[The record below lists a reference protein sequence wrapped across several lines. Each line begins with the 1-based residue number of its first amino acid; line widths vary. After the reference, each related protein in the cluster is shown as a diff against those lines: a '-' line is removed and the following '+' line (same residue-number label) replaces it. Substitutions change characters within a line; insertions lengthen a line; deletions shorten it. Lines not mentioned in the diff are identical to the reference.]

1 MGVLS
6 VDFNNINLDDVNF
19 VEDDPEIIIH
29 VRRMAWCNKFKQ
41 RIAFKKELSKELMP
55 VAWHPRRWWD
65 WCMRQ
70 DEKKEIKSF
79 FIDEM

>member
-29 VRRMAWCNKFKQ
+29 VGRMAWCNKFKQ